1 MEQKEA
7 ILYTGV
13 LNDDIMTATADGVK
27 IVYYTFANEWNNRE
41 NMQEFA
47 SVADALEWYEKNM
60 NDRAIAQGY
69 EWRDEWRDD
78 SPECARENS
87 TDADALQ
94 EWRDVVESVL
104 YN

>member
-7 ILYTGV
+7 ILYMGV
-13 LNDDIMTATADGVK
+13 LNDDIITATADGVK
-27 IVYYTFANEWNNRE
+27 ITYYFYATAWNNSEHVRK
-41 NMQEFA
+41 FKSITA
-47 SVADALEWYEKNM
+47 ALEWYAQELQ
-60 NDRAIAQGY
+60 DRAISQGY

-78 SPECARENS
+78 SPEYARENS